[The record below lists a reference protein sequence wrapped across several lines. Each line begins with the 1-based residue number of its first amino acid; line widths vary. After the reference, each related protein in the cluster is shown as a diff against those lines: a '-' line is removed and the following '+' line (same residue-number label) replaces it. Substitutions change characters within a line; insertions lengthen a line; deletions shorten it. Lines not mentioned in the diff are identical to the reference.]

1 MPIIRRQKPK
11 GYTVISNYMFTQDV
25 LSLKAV
31 GLFCYMVSRPEG
43 WNFTERGLASQ
54 LKDGKASIA
63 SALHEL
69 RDKKYLQME
78 TRQKDKRGRI
88 IGSAYYLYQIP
99 YDIDRSTLAETVFT
113 GDADRVG
120 EFRIE
125 KVTNFTMLS
134 NYHLLDGLSLKAM
147 GLLSYILN
155 LPDDWQSF
163 SVDFFRSK
171 FNDGRTAITSALK
184 ELQEHHYIQ
193 ISQSRNKNGTLGKS
207 IYTIYEYPYDLYGED
222 VVGTKMVEQ
231 ETNNDIPELLTNLP
245 CPENPHT
252 VKQDTGNRTTENQV
266 TEIPAMGKQ
275 ESGNQPQ
282 INIIKP
288 NTPKTN
294 IKAANIKSSSSHL
307 YLQENLA
314 LRNEM
319 KMKIKQQINYDA
331 IIQRNDEL
339 EERMDND
346 DISLEEYNRFFVHP
360 RYLSSIINA
369 MTDVYCS
376 DSPEIY
382 VGANKTCSKYRI
394 IENFEMLTLRDIREI
409 IQRLIENKPQNMRAY
424 IQVMLHN
431 YL

>member
-11 GYTVISNYMFTQDV
+11 GYTVISNYMFTKDT
-25 LSLKAV
+25 LSLKAI

-69 RDKKYLQME
+69 RDKKYLRME

-120 EFRIE
+120 EFKIE
-125 KVTNFTMLS
+125 RVTNFTMLS

-163 SVDFFRSK
+163 SIDFFRSK

-193 ISQSRNKNGTLGKS
+193 IDQSRNANGTLGKS
-207 IYTIYEYPYDLYGED
+207 IYTIYEYPCDLYD
-222 VVGTKMVEQ
+222 DDIVGTEMVEQ
-231 ETNNDIPELLTNLP
+231 ETDSDIPELLTNLP
-245 CPENPHT
+245 CPENLHT
-252 VKQDTGNRTTENQV
+252 VKQGTDNQPTENKV
-266 TEIPAMGKQ
+266 TGFQAAENQGS
-275 ESGNQPQ
+275 ENQPQ

-288 NTPKTN
+288 NTQKRN
-294 IKAANIKSSSSHL
+294 IKNASIKSSFSH
-307 YLQENLA
+307 QQQNENFA
-314 LRNEM
+314 LRDEM
-319 KMKIKQQINYDA
+319 KRKIKQQINYDA
-331 IIQRNDEL
+331 IIKRNDEL

-346 DISLEEYNRFFVHP
+346 DISIEEYNRFYVHP

-376 DSPEIY
+376 ESPEIY
-382 VGANKTCSKYRI
+382 IGANKTCSKYRI